1 MTKGEKEQFIK
12 VNNEILNDA
21 FWLGFILEVKR
32 KIADY
37 GVKELL
43 TSFLLFFSSIF
54 CDETIKANQG
64 GLSGKRKITKK
75 EVNDYRMYN
84 LKYIHNKQCKSQYK
98 NVEKVENKNVV
109 FL

>member
-37 GVKELL
+37 GVKVLMIL
-43 TSFLLFFSSIF
+43 
-54 CDETIKANQG
+54 
-64 GLSGKRKITKK
+64 
-75 EVNDYRMYN
+75 
-84 LKYIHNKQCKSQYK
+84 
-98 NVEKVENKNVV
+98 
-109 FL
+109 